1 MIIERQNI
9 DEVNVVLTINIAK
22 SDYQDKMAQTLKDYR
37 KKANVPGFRP
47 GMVPTS
53 LLKKMYGKAILVDE
67 VNKAVSDGL
76 YNYIKDNKMEVLGE
90 PLPSKDQPENDFSDE
105 NDYTFKF
112 DVALAPEF
120 NISLTAKDKMKFY
133 EITPDEKM
141 IEGQIKSYTGR
152 FGTYE
157 QVDVVEADDMVKGN
171 IVEMSGKKEKEDGV
185 KVENAVLTAV
195 YMKDEKIKKQFIGAK
210 KGDSIVFNPSKA
222 YDGNEAELASLLRI
236 KKEDVNG
243 FSSDVKITIEGIT
256 RYKEAE
262 INQEL
267 FDKAFGK
274 DAVKSEEEFKAKIT
288 DGLKENLAVE
298 SQFKFADDVKAL
310 IAKKMDKLTFPVDFL
325 KRWVLETNEKMT
337 AEELDKN
344 FDQMLS
350 DLKWQL
356 AKDKIA
362 KENEVKIEQADIEN
376 YAKKVAKMQFAQYG
390 MMNTPEDI
398 LENYSKDMLKNKDTA
413 RNIFERVS
421 EEKVIEA
428 VKNKV
433 AVENKSVTIE
443 EFNKLFE
450 KYLS

>member
-1 MIIERQNI
+1 MNIERQNI

-171 IVEMSGKKEKEDGV
+171 IVEMSGKKETEDGV
-185 KVENAVLTAV
+185 KAENAVLTAA

-450 KYLS
+450 K

>member
-1 MIIERQNI
+1 MNIERQNI

-47 GMVPTS
+47 GMVPTG

-185 KVENAVLTAV
+185 KVENAVLTAA

-356 AKDKIA
+356 AKDKIT

-450 KYLS
+450 K

>member
-1 MIIERQNI
+1 MNIERQNI

-22 SDYQDKMAQTLKDYR
+22 SDYQDKMALTLKDYR

-185 KVENAVLTAV
+185 KVENAVLTAA

-450 KYLS
+450 K

>member
-1 MIIERQNI
+1 
-9 DEVNVVLTINIAK
+9 
-22 SDYQDKMAQTLKDYR
+22 
-37 KKANVPGFRP
+37 
-47 GMVPTS
+47 
-53 LLKKMYGKAILVDE
+53 
-67 VNKAVSDGL
+67 
-76 YNYIKDNKMEVLGE
+76 
-90 PLPSKDQPENDFSDE
+90 
-105 NDYTFKF
+105 
-112 DVALAPEF
+112 
-120 NISLTAKDKMKFY
+120 
-133 EITPDEKM
+133 
-141 IEGQIKSYTGR
+141 
-152 FGTYE
+152 
-157 QVDVVEADDMVKGN
+157 
-171 IVEMSGKKEKEDGV
+171 
-185 KVENAVLTAV
+185 
-195 YMKDEKIKKQFIGAK
+195 MKDEKIKKQFIGAK

-413 RNIFERVS
+413 RNIFDRVS

-450 KYLS
+450 K

>member
-1 MIIERQNI
+1 MNIERQNI

-185 KVENAVLTAV
+185 KVENAVLTAA

-362 KENEVKIEQADIEN
+362 KENEVKIEQTDIEN

-450 KYLS
+450 K

>member
-1 MIIERQNI
+1 MNIERQNI

-47 GMVPTS
+47 GMVPTG

-185 KVENAVLTAV
+185 KVENAVLTAA

-450 KYLS
+450 K

>member
-1 MIIERQNI
+1 MNIERQNI

-185 KVENAVLTAV
+185 KVENAVLTAA

-450 KYLS
+450 K

>member
-1 MIIERQNI
+1 MNIERQNI

-185 KVENAVLTAV
+185 KVENAVLTAA

-337 AEELDKN
+337 TEELDKN

-450 KYLS
+450 K

>member
-1 MIIERQNI
+1 MNIERQNI

-67 VNKAVSDGL
+67 VNKTVSDGL

-185 KVENAVLTAV
+185 KVENAVLTAA

-210 KGDSIVFNPSKA
+210 KSDSIVFNPSKA

-288 DGLKENLAVE
+288 DGLKENMAVE

-450 KYLS
+450 K

>member
-1 MIIERQNI
+1 MNIERQNI

-22 SDYQDKMAQTLKDYR
+22 GDYQDKMAQTLKDYR

-185 KVENAVLTAV
+185 KVENAVLTAA

-450 KYLS
+450 K

>member
-1 MIIERQNI
+1 MNIERQNI

-47 GMVPTS
+47 GMVPTG

-185 KVENAVLTAV
+185 KVENAVLTAA

-356 AKDKIA
+356 AKDKIT

-433 AVENKSVTIE
+433 AV
-443 EFNKLFE
+443 
-450 KYLS
+450 

>member
-1 MIIERQNI
+1 MNIERQNI

-185 KVENAVLTAV
+185 KVENAVLTAA

-413 RNIFERVS
+413 HNIFERVS

-450 KYLS
+450 K

>member
-1 MIIERQNI
+1 MNIERQNI

-185 KVENAVLTAV
+185 KVENAVLTAA

-222 YDGNEAELASLLRI
+222 YDGNEAELTSLLRI

-288 DGLKENLAVE
+288 DGLKENLVVE

-362 KENEVKIEQADIEN
+362 KENEVKIEQTDIEN

-450 KYLS
+450 K

>member
-1 MIIERQNI
+1 MNIERQNI

-185 KVENAVLTAV
+185 KVENAVLTAA

-222 YDGNEAELASLLRI
+222 YDGNETELASLLRI

-337 AEELDKN
+337 TEELDKN

-450 KYLS
+450 K